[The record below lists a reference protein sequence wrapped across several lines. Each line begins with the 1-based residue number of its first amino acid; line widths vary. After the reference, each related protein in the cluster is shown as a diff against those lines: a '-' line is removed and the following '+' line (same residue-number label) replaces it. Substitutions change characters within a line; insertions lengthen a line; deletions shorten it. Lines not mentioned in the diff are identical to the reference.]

1 MNRTPKTCYQPTCLV
16 DLDLAPETW
25 AALEAIAAKKG
36 VSVEQVIWT
45 ALDQGI
51 LREFGSSN

>member
-1 MNRTPKTCYQPTCLV
+1 MNWNPKSCYQPTCLV
-16 DLDLAPETW
+16 DLDLALETW
-25 AALEAIAAKKG
+25 AAIEAIAAKKG

-45 ALDQGI
+45 VLDQWI

>member
-1 MNRTPKTCYQPTCLV
+1 MNRNPKDYQPTCLV

-25 AALEAIAAKKG
+25 AVLEAMAAKKG

-45 ALDQGI
+45 AIDQWI
-51 LREFGSSN
+51 LRELGSNN